1 MKNKVINQKEYE
13 YGFSDINTSIVSL
26 KKGLSVDVIKKISV
40 IKDEP
45 KWMLNIRLKAYR
57 AFLKLKNPK
66 WGPKLEF
73 INFDDY
79 IYYASSV
86 KTNPKWSEI
95 PEKIKDTFKKL
106 NVHEADAKFLSGANN
121 QYDSESIY
129 HQVIQELKD
138 KKVIFTNIETAIK
151 EHPELVKKY
160 FGKLVPY
167 IDNKYAALNT
177 AVWSG
182 GSFIYVPKGV
192 QLSKPLQ
199 AYFRINT
206 KSVGQFERTLIIVD
220 ESAKVHYT
228 EGCTAPIYDK
238 NNLHAAVVE
247 VFLAKNA
254 KARYSTIQNWSD
266 NVLNLVT
273 KRCICE
279 ENATME
285 WIDGNL
291 GSKLNMKYPATI
303 LKGDNSSAKCIS
315 IAIAHKDVI
324 QDAGAKMI
332 HIGKNTRSQIISK
345 SIAHNGGNATYR
357 GLVNITKSA
366 SNSYA
371 DVQCDT
377 LILDKISKTD
387 TIPTEIISNHTSF
400 LKHEAKV
407 TDLDKEK
414 MFYLNSRSINKVNAR
429 HLLVLG
435 FVEPFVE
442 ELPMEYAVEL
452 NRLLKLDLGTE

>member
-1 MKNKVINQKEYE
+1 MKNNIVPNKEYQ
-13 YGFSDINTSIVSL
+13 YGFSDKHTNMFSL
-26 KKGLSVDVIKKISV
+26 EKGLSIDVIKKISK
-40 IKDEP
+40 IKKEP
-45 KWMLNIRLKAYR
+45 KWMLNIRLKAYQT
-57 AFLKLKNPK
+57 FLKLKNPE
-66 WGPKLEF
+66 WGPKLDF
-73 INFDDY
+73 INFNDY
-79 IYYASSV
+79 IYYASPT
-86 KTNPKWSEI
+86 KINPKWEEI
-95 PEKIKDTFKKL
+95 PVKIKETFKRL
-106 NVHEADAKFLSGANN
+106 NVQEIDAKFLSGTNN

-129 HQVIQELKD
+129 HQVIKELQA

-151 EHPELVKKY
+151 KYPKLVKKY
-160 FGKLVPY
+160 FSKLVPY
-167 IDNKYAALNT
+167 HDNKYAALNT

-182 GSFIYVPKGV
+182 GSFIYVPKNV
-192 QLSKPLQ
+192 QLTKPLQ

-220 ESAKVHYT
+220 EGAKMHYT

-247 VFLAKNA
+247 VFVAKNA

-273 KRCICE
+273 KRCLCE
-279 ENATME
+279 TNATME

-303 LKGDNSSAKCIS
+303 LKGDYANAKCIS
-315 IAIAHKDVI
+315 IAIAHRGVI

-332 HIGKNTRSQIISK
+332 HIGKHTRSQIISK

-357 GLVNITKSA
+357 GLVNITKDA
-366 SNSYA
+366 TNSYA

-377 LILDKISKTD
+377 LILDSISKTD

-414 MFYLNSRSINKVNAR
+414 MFYLNSRSINKNAAK

-435 FVEPFVE
+435 FIEPFVD

-452 NRLLKLDLGTE
+452 NRLLKIDLE